1 MLFNSLTYA
10 TFLPIVFAIYCFL
23 QKNYKWQNSFLLL
36 ASYVFYGW
44 WDWRFLG
51 LLIGMS
57 VAAYISGYAI
67 NRNEKQTSDPA
78 ENPAECSGGGAK
90 PNIRKQNLA
99 YCQCCD

>member
-10 TFLPIVFAIYCFL
+10 IFLPIVFIIYWLLGKNLKL
-23 QKNYKWQNSFLLL
+23 QNIFALL
-36 ASYVFYGW
+36 ASYIFYAW

-67 NRNEKQTSDPA
+67 NRNEKRTSDPA
-78 ENPAECSGGGAK
+78 ENPAECSKGGAK

-99 YCQCCD
+99 YCQ